1 MSTKFNSRVVSV
13 VYQRPPLLKN
23 NIRVFFF
30 RATTYF
36 INRKSSY
43 MSKQTWKL
51 KDKDRPGENS
61 CPGHFAEKNLTDRKI
76 QNHP

>member
-1 MSTKFNSRVVSV
+1 VIKTKT
-13 VYQRPPLLKN
+13 VYIILH
-23 NIRVFFF
+23 NINF

-43 MSKQTWKL
+43 MSKHTWKL

-61 CPGHFAEKNLTDRKI
+61 CPGHFAERILKDRKI

>member
-1 MSTKFNSRVVSV
+1 MEPGHEPFYSKRKVRS
-13 VYQRPPLLKN
+13 QRKLEAQC
-23 NIRVFFF
+23 FFF

-61 CPGHFAEKNLTDRKI
+61 CPEHFANRNLKDGKI